1 MNTFN
6 FQENKIEVLSLET
19 LQRTYKEN
27 DVYGNP
33 QKGIYHFSVIN
44 QIADICRAKNM
55 TFEIEEIFATNN
67 KSAQFPGVSILPQVE
82 ERLGVGAVEAHILRR
97 VYTTIN
103 IFDGADEELTT
114 NIAIAF
120 HQDGVQVAFGPTV
133 KICHNLCI
141 MGADRTFSNYGKNKV
156 SNDEI
161 FKSVENWISDFGNY
175 READTRVIREMKKI
189 PCSKDDVFKI
199 IGMLTAIRVGYDNNI
214 GNIRTNFNAY
224 PLNQSQISQF
234 TEDYLRFEQTNSN
247 ITLWH
252 IYNLA
257 TELYKPG
264 TTDIPNIIPQSVALM
279 ETLKENYNLF

>member
-6 FQENKIEVLSLET
+6 FQENKIEVLNLET
-19 LQRTYKEN
+19 LKRTYKEN

-161 FKSVENWISDFGNY
+161 FRSVENWISNFGNY
-175 READTRVIREMKKI
+175 READTRIIREMKKI

-199 IGMLTAIRVGYDNNI
+199 IGMLTAIRVGYDNSI

-247 ITLWH
+247 ITLWDV
-252 IYNLA
+252 YNLA

>member
-6 FQENKIEVLSLET
+6 FQDNKIEVLNLET
-19 LQRTYKEN
+19 LKRTYKEN

-44 QIADICRAKNM
+44 QIADICKAKNL

-82 ERLGVGAVEAHILRR
+82 EQLGVGAVEAHILRR

-133 KICHNLCI
+133 KVCHNLCI
-141 MGADRTFSNYGKNKV
+141 MGANRTFSNYGKNKV

-175 READTRVIREMKKI
+175 READTRIIREMKKI

-214 GNIRTNFNAY
+214 GEIKTRMNAY

-234 TEDYLRFEQTNSN
+234 TEDYLHFSQNNSN
-247 ITLWH
+247 ATLWD

-264 TTDIPNIIPQSVALM
+264 TTDIPNIIPQSVAM
-279 ETLKENYNLF
+279 IEVLKENYNLI